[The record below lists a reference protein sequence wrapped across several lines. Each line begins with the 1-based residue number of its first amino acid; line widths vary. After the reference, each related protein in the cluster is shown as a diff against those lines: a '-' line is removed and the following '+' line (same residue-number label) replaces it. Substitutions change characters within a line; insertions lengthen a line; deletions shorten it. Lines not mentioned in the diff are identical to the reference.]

1 MFVGGSVTG
10 DSAAGVLAVVSR
22 IRGGL
27 CVFAMLRETRDVLGR
42 ETGACREARCV
53 VRKLGRARGLH
64 ARAVG
69 RARIHRRV
77 GGRVLLA
84 TTSIP
89 AGVGVIGRLPTI
101 TSGTFGTLGKALG
114 LARTTFG
121 VVPVVAEVVT
131 LLAER
136 CLHGMAT

>member
-1 MFVGGSVTG
+1 MFDRGSVARG
-10 DSAAGVLAVVSR
+10 SAAGVLAVVSR

-27 CVFAMLRETRDVLGR
+27 RVFAMLRETRDVLGR
-42 ETGACREARCV
+42 EAGACREARRV
-53 VRKLGRARGLH
+53 VRKLGCARGLH
-64 ARAVG
+64 ACAVV
-69 RARIHRRV
+69 RTRIHRRV
-77 GGRVLLA
+77 RGRVLLA

-89 AGVGVIGRLPTI
+89 AGVGVIGRLSTV
-101 TSGTFGTLGKALG
+101 TSGTLGTLGKALG

-121 VVPVVAEVVT
+121 VVTVVAEVVT